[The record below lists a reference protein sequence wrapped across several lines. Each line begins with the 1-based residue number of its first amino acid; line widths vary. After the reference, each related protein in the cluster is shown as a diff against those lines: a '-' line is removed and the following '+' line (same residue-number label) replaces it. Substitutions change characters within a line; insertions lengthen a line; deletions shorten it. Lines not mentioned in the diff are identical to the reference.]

1 MIMAE
6 RQPSTNKRHPV
17 QWCGSLA
24 WRLASLL
31 HVRVELCVEIE
42 IAAAAATSALGR
54 AASAPPPRCAP
65 ASPRV
70 PEGLPESARA
80 PASRKTAASAPRE
93 LDAAGELLRAAAVRR
108 SVNQLQLHDLPI
120 QCHVGVAPLRSSGLG
135 AVPEYNCRFPQRPAA
150 AQDGSLKE
158 RGGELPPRKK
168 GHPQVFGGVR
178 AAVPLVVVHIALHNG
193 LKVPEKLLYVV
204 VGDVVIEVGDVPA
217 STKIVHCVTR
227 RPHRSI
233 LLCGRSVFSNADNR
247 YLATRIPLKGCRV
260 ATSQEIRSKPSSQ
273 GLRG

>member
-150 AQDGSLKE
+150 
-158 RGGELPPRKK
+158 
-168 GHPQVFGGVR
+168 
-178 AAVPLVVVHIALHNG
+178 LVVVHIALHNG

>member
-1 MIMAE
+1 MYV
-6 RQPSTNKRHPV
+6 S
-17 QWCGSLA
+17 SS
-24 WRLASLL
+24 AS
-31 HVRVELCVEIE
+31 R
-42 IAAAAATSALGR
+42 SR
-54 AASAPPPRCAP
+54 SPPPPPPRP
-65 ASPRV
+65 LDGRPR
-70 PEGLPESARA
+70 PLPRDALLPA
-80 PASRKTAASAPRE
+80 PASRKACLKAREPPPAARPPPPRLVSLIGSTPGPSDRAE
-93 LDAAGELLRAAAVRR
+93 AKKGRVPGRPFGMQGSVEPSLDAAGELLRAAAVRR

-150 AQDGSLKE
+150 
-158 RGGELPPRKK
+158 
-168 GHPQVFGGVR
+168 
-178 AAVPLVVVHIALHNG
+178 LVVVHIALHNG